1 MLGSEILLLM
11 GLLPKSWLPVY
22 WCRIETWRQGLE
34 EIERWLYSS
43 ARCRGTHRSLALQE
57 LCPPPRGNGGKHTGG
72 APVCFSSCIISRQ
85 SELVS
90 GSSVIGSGSGLST
103 CEFLSEMKKLQGLSV
118 TRECRECK
126 HQVQDVF
133 CNKLRGNRCRMSFT

>member
-1 MLGSEILLLM
+1 MTLFLCQVSGKTS
-11 GLLPKSWLPVY
+11 
-22 WCRIETWRQGLE
+22 Q
-34 EIERWLYSS
+34 SS
-43 ARCRGTHRSLALQE
+43 ASRAVPPSTGKWREAHRRGSQPGIFDEERSTE
-57 LCPPPRGNGGKHTGG
+57 S
-72 APVCFSSCIISRQ
+72 PVFFSSCVISRQ